1 MCANIC
7 GVIGPGSLL
16 DCDVV
21 IACGHSVGGGSGG
34 GGGGGGGGAERVHG
48 VIAID
53 FAGCA
58 GRVMEVSIGGGG
70 AGG

>member
-21 IACGHSVGGGSGG
+21 IACGHSF
-34 GGGGGGGGAERVHG
+34 GGGGGGGAERVHG
-48 VIAID
+48 VIGGD

-70 AGG
+70 VGD